1 MSLSIS
7 KTIIT
12 TIILLLISQQ
22 ALSGQLED
30 GFIAYKKGEV
40 ELAQKRWLP
49 LAIAGNVR
57 AQFFLSVLFD
67 NQPKIKGNID
77 NAKHWLTASA
87 NNGFVPAQFNLGN
100 NFYKGKYGP
109 VNIKMSEYWWNQ
121 AAVQGFPE
129 AQYHLATLYYW
140 DKLGVKLNKKE
151 AFYWFE
157 QAAKG
162 GYKDAVD
169 AKLLMRAGETIPLP
183 AADGP
188 ANITYDDHRIA
199 SKLSLDS
206 KQVAMV
212 SGQKNN
218 NSVPPK
224 KLETAKTTVVP
235 KTDLPKKAAENNMVV
250 AKYSPDKEWI
260 SQQPGA
266 NYTIQLLASTGI
278 NECKVHVSDMSRR
291 YRLETHIQSFVKGG
305 RKYCAVVLGSYGRHS
320 AAKAKLK
327 QLPARIR
334 GAKPWIRNIAR

>member
-7 KTIIT
+7 KKIIT
-12 TIILLLISQQ
+12 TVILLLISQQ
-22 ALSGQLED
+22 GLSGQLED

-40 ELAQKRWLP
+40 GLAQKSWLS

-77 NAKHWLTASA
+77 NAKRWLTASA

-109 VNIKMSEYWWNQ
+109 VNIKMAEYWWNQ

-140 DKLGVKLNKKE
+140 DKLGLKLNKKE

-169 AKLLMRAGETIPLP
+169 AKLLMRAGEALPMP

-188 ANITYDDHRIA
+188 ANISYNDPRIV
-199 SKLSLDS
+199 SKLSFDS

-212 SGQKNN
+212 SEEKNN
-218 NSVPPK
+218 SPAPPK
-224 KLETAKTTVVP
+224 LLETAKPAVVP
-235 KTDLPKKAAENNMVV
+235 KTDLPKKAAVNNRVV
-250 AKYSPDKEWI
+250 AKDSPDKEWI

-278 NECKVHVSDMSRR
+278 NECKAHVSEMRRR

-305 RKYCAVVLGSYGRHS
+305 RKYCAVLLGSYGRYS
-320 AAKAKLK
+320 AAKARLK
-327 QLPARIR
+327 QLPPRIR
-334 GAKPWIRNIAR
+334 QAKPWIRKIAR